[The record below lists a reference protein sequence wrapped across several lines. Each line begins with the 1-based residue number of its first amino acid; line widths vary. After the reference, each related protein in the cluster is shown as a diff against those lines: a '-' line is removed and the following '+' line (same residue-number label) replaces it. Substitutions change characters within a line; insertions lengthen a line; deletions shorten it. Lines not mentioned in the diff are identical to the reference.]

1 MKIVRLIIGCA
12 LAVCCHYASADL
24 AGMLFDL
31 AKKELLRNEQSV
43 RPPVLS
49 QEEASALF
57 SRDQHRHSFAACADL
72 FPGRPLRTD
81 LFSASMK
88 TVPLCADS
96 YAVMYSQTSKTPLV
110 VVERLT
116 RAQILDA
123 KGERRTNQFYPDPR
137 IYRKGRAELEDYRGS
152 GYDRGHLAGAANS
165 PNQRAM
171 AQTFSLA
178 NMVPQAPENNRGVW
192 AKIETDVRKYVQR
205 AKGDVFV
212 FTGPIFDP
220 GYETIGENKVW
231 VPTRLFKL
239 VYDEASKRAWA
250 YVIENRDTNVS
261 RPVDYSTFVKTT
273 GLDLLGGISVS
284 GSIGHSG

>member
-43 RPPVLS
+43 RPPTLS

-212 FTGPIFDP
+212 FTGPVFEGEIR
-220 GYETIGENKVW
+220 TIGKNRVW
-231 VPTRLFKL
+231 VPTHLFKL
-239 VYDEASKRAWA
+239 VYDSNTQRAWA
-250 YVIENRDTNVS
+250 YWVENTNEAKITKPISYRELVS
-261 RPVDYSTFVKTT
+261 LIGVE
-273 GLDLLGGISVS
+273 LLPGV
-284 GSIGHSG
+284 H